1 MNDKKDSLTPTF
13 LEFEEKQDLEQ
24 SVFWLN
30 MYLNG
35 FQEAKK
41 PYRID
46 YNTLLMSYHLW
57 KGDDLDEFCFDQ
69 ANSYFLFNP
78 EYDSRAA
85 REALFLE
92 IREFLA
98 GC

>member
-1 MNDKKDSLTPTF
+1 MDDRNECPSPTF
-13 LEFEEKQDLEQ
+13 LDFEEKKELDR

-35 FQEAKK
+35 FQPAKK
-41 PYRID
+41 PYKID
-46 YNTLLMSYHLW
+46 YNTLLVSYHLW
-57 KGDDLDEFCFDQ
+57 QGDDLDEFCFDQ

-92 IREFLA
+92 IREFLS
-98 GC
+98 GG